1 MKMPGLVV
9 FSAILQG
16 AGRRAGESGPGA
28 VHRIFCKEAI
38 IMQDGENR
46 GHGFTLMDRSHAEIT
61 GVSDVDCFNEQ
72 LVVLITS
79 LGSMTISGSNLNISH
94 LNKED
99 GRLIVDGEFD
109 SIEYSGRKGAK
120 GGFFSRLMR

>member
-1 MKMPGLVV
+1 M
-9 FSAILQG
+9 Q
-16 AGRRAGESGPGA
+16 AGE
-28 VHRIFCKEAI
+28 RL
-38 IMQDGENR
+38 
-46 GHGFTLMDRSHAEIT
+46 GHSFTLIDRNHAEIT

-79 LGSMTISGSNLNISH
+79 LGSMTISGSGLNISH

-109 SIEYSGRKGAK
+109 SIDYSGRKGGK
-120 GGFFSRLMR
+120 GGFLGRLMR